1 MDIAGRRL
9 SLAGVLIFLAGLTS
23 TFSVRVIGLLF
34 YGEILLL
41 FVAFWAVCTTAG
53 ERKFWSRS
61 FVLTLCCLA
70 ISLTGYIISD
80 LVWNSDLNEFLKG
93 WSRFLCLGSNLIAI
107 KYLVRGRKQ
116 RVAYFFLGY
125 VIGALMPDP
134 GDPSWL
140 DHWRSGAVMPLASRV
155 NAAMGWSSGDNW
167 KFGAAMPLTVAIF
180 LSAPLLRRP
189 LLISVVSGALGILHI
204 LLDYRSLGG
213 ICMLMAIILFPR
225 GARVRSRRSFVA
237 LQLAAAGVG
246 AVLFA
251 YFYSMS
257 DANYRAR
264 RLGSN
269 GWRMSAFHTALQG
282 ISNSPWI
289 GYGSWIGYGTKESS
303 SAFQSIFDQ
312 EYAGHA
318 AADSVKVIRDYSVFA
333 PHSQLVQ
340 AWFEGGVMALTLFV
354 YLAWKVSRALF
365 LCIFDRRLDYY
376 TPLFLLRLLL
386 AAWDVLFSPFNGP
399 QRINI
404 AVVLVITYL
413 LDAER
418 RALAFPRREA
428 SVVNPELRMAVPA
441 Y

>member
-1 MDIAGRRL
+1 METAGRRL

-34 YGEILLL
+34 YSEILLL

-53 ERKFWSRS
+53 DRKFWNRS

-70 ISLTGYIISD
+70 ISLAGYIISD
-80 LVWNSDLNEFLKG
+80 LVWSSDLHAFLKG
-93 WSRFLCLGSNLIAI
+93 WSRFLCLGGNLIAI

-116 RVAYFFLGY
+116 HVAYFFLGY
-125 VIGALMPDP
+125 VMGALMPDP
-134 GDPSWL
+134 GDGSWL
-140 DHWRSGAVMPLASRV
+140 DHWQPGAVMPLAGRI

-180 LSAPLLRRP
+180 LLVPLFRRP

-225 GARVRSRRSFVA
+225 AARVRSRRSFVA
-237 LQLAAAGVG
+237 LQFAAACVGVI
-246 AVLFA
+246 LFT

-257 DANYRAR
+257 DASYKAR

-269 GWRMSAFHTALQG
+269 GWRMSAFHTAWHG
-282 ISNSPWI
+282 IRQSPWI
-289 GYGSWIGYGTKESS
+289 GYGSWIGYGARESS

-312 EYAGHA
+312 EYAGRTA
-318 AADSVKVIRDYSVFA
+318 TDSVKPIRDYNVFA

-354 YLAWKVSRALF
+354 YLAWKVGKALF
-365 LCIFDRRLDYY
+365 QCIFDRRFDYY

-386 AAWDVLFSPFNGP
+386 AAWDVFFSPFNGP
-399 QRINI
+399 QRIHI
-404 AVVLVITYL
+404 AVILVITYL

-428 SVVNPELRMAVPA
+428 RVATPELRLAVPA